1 LKIQKWIKTGC
12 KYFKHEG
19 NMLLITT
26 RSYFIMGMSLNLF
39 RILKKMINIRTWTV
53 WFKTWTKQ
61 GTKLGSSMGEDNTS
75 ATTNRGLFLY
85 SPSHLS
91 MKEGGLFVL
100 FCTYEIHWTGI
111 LQIAFLVSLESSW
124 AGGVH
129 QLGSMTFGLAAQK
142 FLNIEW
148 FLHWKL
154 N

>member
-1 LKIQKWIKTGC
+1 MKIQKWIKTGC

-61 GTKLGSSMGEDNTS
+61 GTKPGSSMGEYNTS
-75 ATTNRGLFLY
+75 ATTNWGLFLY

-91 MKEGGLFVL
+91 MKEGSLFVL
-100 FCTYEIHWTGI
+100 FCTYEIHWTGCFKLRFWSLWKALEHEGCI
-111 LQIAFLVSLESSW
+111 SLVPRHLDLRCKSSW
-124 AGGVH
+124 I
-129 QLGSMTFGLAAQK
+129 
-142 FLNIEW
+142 LNDFFTE
-148 FLHWKL
+148 